1 MLLDFILLSELS
13 RIQTCFLTKSMHL
26 LVKLRKHLK
35 GGDRFFYWVP
45 SCGIPFPAFFSI
57 FLCLSILSAMRS

>member
-1 MLLDFILLSELS
+1 MLLDFILISKLS

-35 GGDRFFYWVP
+35 GGRK
-45 SCGIPFPAFFSI
+45 I
-57 FLCLSILSAMRS
+57 FLLGP